1 MVADTFN
8 FVNFC
13 ETSFTSLLKL
23 TKIPLLAAHVP
34 IAPNQKIAMDILGPI
49 KGMQN
54 LLTLVDHFSR
64 HIELY
69 YLNNII
75 ARAVT
80 KAFLHCIAIA
90 THGRL
95 KIVLSDQGSQFTSLL

>member
-8 FVNFC
+8 FLNFC

-34 IAPNQKIAMDILGPI
+34 IAPNQKISMDILGPI
-49 KGMQN
+49 MGMQN
-54 LLTLVDHFSR
+54 LLTIMDPFSR

-75 ARAVT
+75 PRALT
-80 KAFLHCIAIA
+80 KALLHYIAIA
-90 THGRL
+90 THGRP
-95 KIVLSDQGSQFTSLL
+95 KIVLSNQGSQFTSLL